1 MDLGAAIR
9 SARKG
14 RGLTQ
19 AKLAELIGV
28 SRHTILSLEIGAA
41 SVAVLEKASSV
52 VSFRITGLAQGGTIA
67 EQLRAAR
74 AQRGWTQADV
84 AARSEVSIPTVRA
97 LERGG
102 GSVRTLEA
110 VLRVLGPR
118 AHSNANFTAHYHVR
132 KDVRFTPPE
141 FLAGIELFFGKIS
154 IDVAGD
160 PRSYVSADLILT
172 EREDGLKTKWS
183 GDLAWCNPPY
193 SSLSTWI
200 ARCADAW
207 DRQEVGSIIGL
218 FPARTETVAFRE
230 RVFGVADVLL
240 LPRRLHFHDEDR
252 QRLAPAPF
260 ALMLVCWGLRR
271 ELVKAYAQQTEARV
285 IWAEVPDHDIQDTIL
300 PHHTTSP

>member
-1 MDLGAAIR
+1 MDVGAAIR

-14 RGLTQ
+14 RGISQ

-28 SRHTILSLEIGAA
+28 SRHTILSLEDGSA

-67 EQLRAAR
+67 EQLRTAR

-102 GSVRTLEA
+102 GSVRSLEA

-141 FLAGIELFFGKIS
+141 FLAEIERSFGRIS

-160 PRSYVSADLILT
+160 PRSYVSADRILT
-172 EREDGLKTKWS
+172 EREDGLKTKWL
-183 GDLAWCNPPY
+183 GELAWCNPPY

-200 ARCADAW
+200 GRCADAW
-207 DRQEVGSIIGL
+207 DRKEVGSIIGL
-218 FPARTETVAFRE
+218 FPARTETVAFRN

-252 QRLAPAPF
+252 KRLAPAPF
-260 ALMLVCWGLRR
+260 ALMLVVWGIRR
-271 ELVKAYAQQTEARV
+271 ELVSAYAERTEARV
-285 IWAEVPDHDIQDTIL
+285 IWANTAGHGV
-300 PHHTTSP
+300 

>member
-19 AKLAELIGV
+19 VKLAQLIGV
-28 SRHTILSLEIGAA
+28 SRHTILALEVGAG
-41 SVAVLEKASSV
+41 SVAVLERAASV
-52 VSFRITGLAQGGTIA
+52 VSFRITGLAGGNTIG
-67 EQLRAAR
+67 EQLQAAR
-74 AQRGWTQADV
+74 AQRGLTQADV
-84 AARSEVSIPTVRA
+84 ASRSEVSIPTVRA

-118 AHSNANFTAHYHVR
+118 AHANANFTAHYQLR
-132 KDVRFTPPE
+132 RDVRFTPPD
-141 FLAGIELFFGKIS
+141 FLAEIELSFGRIS

-160 PRSYVSADLILT
+160 PRSYVSADRILT
-172 EREDGLKTKWS
+172 EREDGLTTRWS
-183 GDLAWCNPPY
+183 GDLVWCNPPY

-207 DRQEVGSIIGL
+207 DQKEVGSIIGL
-218 FPARTETVAFRE
+218 FPARTETVAFRT
-230 RVFGVADVLL
+230 RVLGVADVVL
-240 LPRRLHFHDEDR
+240 LPRRLRFHDEDR

-271 ELVKAYAQQTEARV
+271 DVVQAYATRTEAHV
-285 IWAEVPDHDIQDTIL
+285 IWASTAGQGA
-300 PHHTTSP
+300 